1 MIDIERAE
9 RFSPFRVWARG
20 GQAPLRAQAVFLH
33 LSSAVSRSPRAARR
47 AAWLHAATADDYI
60 TAAAAVGIDS

>member
-20 GQAPLRAQAVFLH
+20 GQAPLRAQAVFLYPPPPCPE
-33 LSSAVSRSPRAARR
+33 SPRAARR
-47 AAWLHAATADDYI
+47 AVWLHAATADDYI